1 MYTYLKFPIVS
12 LVLGLLLAAGL
23 SWMQHANV
31 TMLLQSLLTVSL
43 LCVLEI
49 SLSFD
54 NAVVNAT
61 VIKKM
66 DEKWKQRFLLWG
78 MLIAVF
84 GMRFVFPVVIVSIAG
99 GISLMESVIMAIQRP
114 DQYAAM
120 MIDAHLSVSSYGGA
134 FLLMVALHFFLNAKK
149 DNHWFPS
156 IEGPFATFATVKSS
170 EIMLALAI
178 VMVIYNFM
186 EPALQSTFIKSSIYG
201 IITYLVVHGLSELL
215 GDEKMKTVKWMSSG
229 LGLFLYLEVLD
240 ASFSFD
246 GVIGA
251 FAITKQLYEIMIGLG
266 VGAFFVRGLTLYL
279 VDHEKLDQYQ
289 YLEHGAF
296 YALAALALF
305 MLLDHFFHF
314 PEWLTALTGAA
325 ILAGSVFGSIYE
337 NRQER
342 ASKNQDNT

>member
-1 MYTYLKFPIVS
+1 MFTYIKFPLIT
-12 LVLGLLLAAGL
+12 LVFGLLLAAGL
-23 SWMQHANV
+23 SWLQHSNIMA
-31 TMLLQSLLTVSL
+31 LFQSLLTVSL

-66 DEKWKQRFLLWG
+66 DKKWKKRFLLWG
-78 MLIAVF
+78 MLVAVF
-84 GMRFVFPVVIVSIAG
+84 GMRFLFPVIIVSVAG
-99 GISLMESVIMAIQRP
+99 GISLTDSVLMALQRP
-114 DQYAAM
+114 DQYASM
-120 MIDAHLSVSSYGGA
+120 MLAAHLAVSSYGGA

-149 DNHWFPS
+149 HNHWFPV
-156 IEGPFATFATVKSS
+156 IEGPFAKFAAVKSS
-170 EIMLALAI
+170 EIMLALI
-178 VMVIYNFM
+178 IILVIYKFM
-186 EPALQSTFIKSSIYG
+186 QPEFQSTFITSALCG
-201 IITYLVVHGLSELL
+201 IVTYLVVHGLSDLL
-215 GDEKMKTVKWMSSG
+215 GDGKTKSVKWMSSG
-229 LGLFLYLEVLD
+229 LGIFLYLEVLD

-296 YALAALALF
+296 YALAALAFF

-314 PEWLTALTGAA
+314 PEWVTALTGAI

-342 ASKNQDNT
+342 TSHNQDNT

>member
-1 MYTYLKFPIVS
+1 MLKYLKFPILS
-12 LVLGLLLAAGL
+12 LVFGLALAGLL
-23 SWMQHANV
+23 SWNQNPNLG
-31 TMLLQSLLTVSL
+31 MLVQSLLTVGL

-61 VIKKM
+61 VLKKM
-66 DEKWKQRFLLWG
+66 DDVWKKRFLLWG

-84 GMRFVFPVVIVSIAG
+84 GMRFIFPVIIVSIAG
-99 GISLMESVIMAIQRP
+99 GISLMDSVSMALNRP
-114 DQYAAM
+114 DQYAEM
-120 MIDAHLSVSSYGGA
+120 MINAHLSVSSYGGA

-149 DNHWFPS
+149 DMHWFPV
-156 IEGPFATFATVKSS
+156 IEGPFAKFATVKSS
-170 EIMLALAI
+170 EIMLSLI
-178 VMVIYNFM
+178 IIMIIYKFM
-186 EPALQSTFIKSSIYG
+186 EPQLQSTFIVSAMYG
-201 IITYLVVHGLSELL
+201 ILTYLVVHGLSELL
-215 GDEKMKTVKWMSSG
+215 GDEKMKNVKWMSSG
-229 LGLFLYLEVLD
+229 FGLFLYLEVLD

-314 PEWLTALTGAA
+314 PTWMTALTGAV
-325 ILAGSVFGSIYE
+325 ILGASIFGSIYE
-337 NRQER
+337 NRKKR
-342 ASKNQDNT
+342 TA

>member
-1 MYTYLKFPIVS
+1 MIIQYLKFPLLS
-12 LVLGLLLAAGL
+12 LAVGLIIAGSL
-23 SWMQHANV
+23 SWMQHPSLQ
-31 TMLLQSLLTVSL
+31 LLFKSLLTVSL
-43 LCVLEI
+43 LCILEI

-61 VIKKM
+61 IIKKM
-66 DEKWKQRFLLWG
+66 DVVWKKRFLLWG

-84 GMRFVFPVVIVSIAG
+84 GMRFLFPVVIVSIAG
-99 GISLMESVIMAIQRP
+99 GISLVESVTIALQRP

-120 MIDAHLSVSSYGGA
+120 MLNAHLAVSSYGGA

-149 DNHWFPS
+149 SHHWLPV
-156 IEGPFATFATVKSS
+156 IEGPFAKFATVKSS
-170 EIMLALAI
+170 ELMLALI
-178 VMVIYNFM
+178 IILIIYNYM
-186 EPALQSTFIKSSIYG
+186 EQAVQSTFITSALYG
-201 IITYLVVHGLSELL
+201 LVTYLIVHGLSELL
-215 GDEKMKTVKWMSSG
+215 GDEKMKSVKWMSSG

-279 VDHEKLDQYQ
+279 VDNEKLDQYE

-296 YALAALALF
+296 YALAALSLF
-305 MLLDHFFHF
+305 MLLDYFFHF
-314 PEWLTALTGAA
+314 PEWVTALTGAF
-325 ILAGSVFGSIYE
+325 ILGASILGSINE
-337 NRQER
+337 NRKKR
-342 ASKNQDNT
+342 AS

>member
-1 MYTYLKFPIVS
+1 MLKYLKFPILS
-12 LVLGLLLAAGL
+12 LVFGLALAGLL
-23 SWMQHANV
+23 SWNQNPNLGTLV
-31 TMLLQSLLTVSL
+31 QSLLTVGL

-61 VIKKM
+61 VLKKM
-66 DEKWKQRFLLWG
+66 DDVWKKRFLLWG

-84 GMRFVFPVVIVSIAG
+84 GMRFIFPVIIVSIAG
-99 GISLMESVIMAIQRP
+99 GISLMDSVSMALNRP
-114 DQYAAM
+114 DQYAEM
-120 MIDAHLSVSSYGGA
+120 MINAHLSVSSYGGA

-149 DNHWFPS
+149 DMHWFPV
-156 IEGPFATFATVKSS
+156 IEGPFAKFATVKSS
-170 EIMLALAI
+170 EIMLSLI
-178 VMVIYNFM
+178 IIMIIYKFM
-186 EPALQSTFIKSSIYG
+186 EPPLQSTFIVSAMYG

-215 GDEKMKTVKWMSSG
+215 GDEKMKNVKWMSSG
-229 LGLFLYLEVLD
+229 FGLFLYLEVLD

-314 PEWLTALTGAA
+314 PTWMTALTGAV
-325 ILAGSVFGSIYE
+325 ILGASIFGSIYE
-337 NRQER
+337 NRKKR
-342 ASKNQDNT
+342 TA

>member
-1 MYTYLKFPIVS
+1 MIKYLKFPILTLALG
-12 LVLGLLLAAGL
+12 LVLTGLL

-31 TMLLQSLLTVSL
+31 GILFHSIFTVAL

-66 DEKWKQRFLLWG
+66 DDVWKKRFLLWG

-84 GMRFVFPVVIVSIAG
+84 GMRFLFPVIIVSIAG
-99 GISLMESVIMAIQRP
+99 GISLADSVILALKQP
-114 DQYAAM
+114 DQYASM
-120 MIDAHLSVSSYGGA
+120 MVDAHLAVSSYGGA
-134 FLLMVALHFFLNAKK
+134 FLLMVALHFFLNSEKSR
-149 DNHWFPS
+149 HWLPL
-156 IEGPFATFATVKSS
+156 IERPFAKFATVKSS
-170 EIMLALAI
+170 EIMLALI
-178 VMVIYNFM
+178 IILLIYKFM
-186 EPALQSTFIKSSIYG
+186 EVEFQSTFITAALYG
-201 IITYLVVHGLSELL
+201 LVTYLVVHGLSELL
-215 GDEKMKTVKWMSSG
+215 GDEKMKSIKWMSSG

-279 VDHEKLDQYQ
+279 VDNDKLEQYQ

-296 YALAALALF
+296 YALAALAFF

-314 PEWLTALTGAA
+314 AEWITALTGAV
-325 ILAGSVFGSIYE
+325 ILGASVLGSIYE
-337 NRQER
+337 NRHKR
-342 ASKNQDNT
+342 TS